1 MRKIEKMDYFCDEF
15 FENKSMKKLIVGIC
29 LLGGLVSCGGKQS
42 KTHDEP
48 VESTDSVEWVADS
61 LWVEEVEEEP
71 EVSVY
76 AERSF
81 ADFLYNFATSEK
93 FQLRRILFPL
103 PYYMDNKKDSIEKE
117 EWVHDPL
124 FSQQEFYTMLYDN
137 LDDIEMEKDT
147 SSTSVRIEWIDLT
160 AMKMKRYYFERLYGW
175 WKLEAID
182 DATIHQE
189 ETGQE
194 DFYEFYKRFANDSL
208 FQAERVAD
216 PLPFVA
222 PDPDDEFQI
231 LETTI
236 QKSQWFTFQPKLP
249 NEYLT
254 NVNYGQR
261 LNQDS
266 RTRIIELRGFGN
278 GFCNTLYFRCRNGEW
293 KLTRFEDL
301 SN

>member
-1 MRKIEKMDYFCDEF
+1 
-15 FENKSMKKLIVGIC
+15 
-29 LLGGLVSCGGKQS
+29 
-42 KTHDEP
+42 
-48 VESTDSVEWVADS
+48 
-61 LWVEEVEEEP
+61 
-71 EVSVY
+71 
-76 AERSF
+76 
-81 ADFLYNFATSEK
+81 
-93 FQLRRILFPL
+93 
-103 PYYMDNKKDSIEKE
+103 
-117 EWVHDPL
+117 
-124 FSQQEFYTMLYDN
+124 MLYDH
-137 LDDIEMEKDT
+137 LDDAELEKDT
-147 SSTSVRIEWIDLT
+147 ASTSVRIEWIDL
-160 AMKMKRYYFERLYGW
+160 KERKLKRYYFERLYGW

-182 DATIHQE
+182 DASMPKE

-194 DFYEFYKRFANDSL
+194 DFYEFYERFANDSL

-222 PDPDDEFQI
+222 PDPEDEFQI

-236 QKSQWFTFQPKLP
+236 EKEQWFAFQPKLP
-249 NEYLT
+249 GEFLT

-261 LNQDS
+261 LDRNS

>member
-1 MRKIEKMDYFCDEF
+1 
-15 FENKSMKKLIVGIC
+15 MKKLLFGIC
-29 LLGGLVSCGGKQS
+29 LLGWLASCNTGKKNTEVQEAI
-42 KTHDEP
+42 EP
-48 VESTDSVEWVADS
+48 EDSVEIVADT
-61 LWVEEVEEEP
+61 LVVEEVEEEP
-71 EVSVY
+71 VVPASADE
-76 AERSF
+76 SF
-81 ADFLYNFATSEK
+81 ADFLYNFALNEK
-93 FQLRRILFPL
+93 LQLRRILFPL

-137 LDDIEMEKDT
+137 LDDSELEKDT
-147 SSTSVRIEWIDLT
+147 TSTSVRIEWIDLKQK
-160 AMKMKRYYFERLYGW
+160 KMKRYYFERLYGW

-182 DATIHQE
+182 DATMPKK

-194 DFYEFYKRFANDSL
+194 DFYEFYERFANDSL

-216 PLPFVA
+216 PLPFIA
-222 PDPDDEFQI
+222 PDPEDDFQI
-231 LETTI
+231 LETSI
-236 QKSQWFTFQPKLP
+236 DLEQWFAFQPKLP

-261 LNQDS
+261 LDRNS

-278 GFCNTLYFRCRNGEW
+278 GFNNTLCFRCRNGEW
-293 KLTRFEDL
+293 KLVRFEDL

>member
-1 MRKIEKMDYFCDEF
+1 
-15 FENKSMKKLIVGIC
+15 MKKLVIAIC
-29 LLGGLVSCGGKQS
+29 LLGGMLSCVGGK
-42 KTHDEP
+42 KN
-48 VESTDSVEWVADS
+48 ADTQEDA
-61 LWVEEVEEEP
+61 LPIDTIAFVVDTLALEEVEEEP
-71 EVSVY
+71 VVPASADE
-76 AERSF
+76 SF
-81 ADFLYNFATSEK
+81 ADFLYNFALDEK
-93 FQLRRILFPL
+93 LQLRRILFPL
-103 PYYMDNKKDSIEKE
+103 PYYTDNRKDSILKE
-117 EWVHDPL
+117 NWKHDPL
-124 FSQQEFYTMLYDN
+124 FSQQEFYTMLYDH
-137 LDDIEMEKDT
+137 LDDAELEKDT
-147 SSTSVRIEWIDLT
+147 ASTSVRIEWIDL
-160 AMKMKRYYFERLYGW
+160 KERKLKRYYFERLYGW

-182 DATIHQE
+182 DASMPKE

-194 DFYEFYKRFANDSL
+194 DFYEFYERFANDSL

-222 PDPDDEFQI
+222 PDPEDEFQI

-236 QKSQWFTFQPKLP
+236 EKEQWFAFQPKLP
-249 NEYLT
+249 GEFLT

-261 LNQDS
+261 LDRNS